1 MNWSGFRGNNSFSD
15 DYLMNIK
22 GIKDQQSVH
31 FSAVQALINILVYE
45 VFITSSYMEEVIPFY
60 IYMNFD

>member
-22 GIKDQQSVH
+22 GIKAQQSVH
-31 FSAVQALINILVYE
+31 FNAVQALINILVYE